1 LSSDWL
7 AVKGYRRRG
16 FTLIEVLVAFSIFSA
31 LGLIVAL
38 SIRAYASNQLKG
50 NLGTDVDRA
59 LSVTAGRLETL
70 LRGCRVV
77 TPAVGDTSLT
87 LEFQAPEMDENG
99 LLVVTASG
107 APVWQ
112 TPRQVA
118 LVDEKCVIS
127 GDDPVVVGNLGP
139 KGALVFERR
148 EARILAVSLTAG
160 WLAAESV
167 ERSSAK
173 LNIVLSTT
181 P

>member
-1 LSSDWL
+1 M
-7 AVKGYRRRG
+7 G
-16 FTLIEVLVAFSIFSA
+16 FSLVEVLVAFTIFSA

-38 SIRAYASNQLKG
+38 SIQAYASNQVKG

-77 TPAVGDTSLT
+77 SPAVGDISSAMQ
-87 LEFQAPEMDENG
+87 FQAPEVAETG

-107 APVWQ
+107 DPVWQ
-112 TPRQVA
+112 AAQQVT
-118 LVDEKCVIS
+118 LVNEKCLIS
-127 GDDPVVVGNLGP
+127 GDPPVVVGSLGP
-139 KGALVFERR
+139 KGAITFERR
-148 EARILAVSLTAG
+148 DARTLLVSLTAG
-160 WLAAESV
+160 WPAAQTV

-173 LNIVLSTT
+173 LNFVLLAA